1 MKKRRWTKTARLI
14 FYPVIIGTI
23 VYLVLTQEHGSH
35 TVVQKEYISRIEV
48 ENRFITA
55 REGDRIPFRLRI
67 KNRGNKAWRSVGE
80 YPCFLSYHLYLSENY
95 RTVRFDN
102 RRFPLP
108 HLVEPGETV
117 DMEIMLRAPI
127 KPDSY
132 ILMFD
137 MVREGQAWFR
147 DYGSRVA
154 VIRLNV
160 TKREWPEDKI
170 PFSLE
175 YGKHTAFF
183 SSRQEIADALKII
196 RLTLSQNQVAFE
208 GKTGRIQG
216 FSAGID
222 YPQIWLRDANT
233 IIPASRYYY
242 DLDYLASWLQ
252 EHLAFQKDSGSL
264 EDWVDSKGES
274 DKNTTE
280 TDQESSAVQAAFQI
294 FNILG
299 PDWLEIPV
307 GGQKILTR
315 LDRALSFVLSSRW
328 DEKSGLL
335 TGAHTADWGDVDMVD
350 RSQQAIYVDDRTHWT
365 ADIYDQSMFYKAC
378 LNLSEM
384 MREAGDPERGAFWED
399 KARSIGKNTDKW
411 LWQEDKGFYRV
422 HIHLDDLT
430 HEFDEGDMFAMGGN
444 TEAILS
450 GLAGREKSARIIE
463 EAIKRQEEFRIST
476 ISGVLLPPYPKNFF
490 KHPLCDDPFEYQN
503 GAQWDWFGTRLV
515 TAMFKQGSSRAAFQK
530 LSEIIGKNVANR
542 GFFEWDNK
550 EGVGQ
555 GSDFFAGTA
564 GCMGRALFEGY
575 FGIELDWD
583 SLIIAPKCGK
593 DSTQVHIFQPANDIF
608 VAYSHTYDKDE
619 DQLSLA
625 YNSNFPK
632 KGLVKIQNIW
642 KLDSDEN
649 RSLKTDLELWI
660 DGEKKDFFLETNG
673 DEEYIVFESDFLS
686 HTAVLTKKNSLDYS

>member
-1 MKKRRWTKTARLI
+1 MKKRRWTRTARLI
-14 FYPVIIGTI
+14 FYPLVIGTI

-35 TVVQKEYISRIEV
+35 TIVQKDYVSRIEV
-48 ENRFITA
+48 DNRLITA

-80 YPCFLSYHLYLSENY
+80 YPCFLSYHLYLRENY

-127 KPDSY
+127 EANSY

-154 VIRLNV
+154 VIRLDV
-160 TKREWPEDKI
+160 TKREWPEDNI
-170 PFSLE
+170 PFSLD
-175 YGKHTAFF
+175 YGKYTKLIT
-183 SSRQEIADALKII
+183 SRKEIADALRII
-196 RLTLSQNQVAFE
+196 RLTLSQNQVTFE
-208 GKTGRIQG
+208 GKTGGVQG

-222 YPQIWLRDANT
+222 YPQVWLRDATT

-242 DLDYLASWLQ
+242 DLPYLVSWLE
-252 EHLAFQKDSGSL
+252 EHLAFQKDTGSL
-264 EDWVDSKGES
+264 EDWIDSKGES

-280 TDQESSAVQAAFQI
+280 TDQESSAVQAAYQI
-294 FNILG
+294 FGILG
-299 PDWLEIPV
+299 PGWLERPV
-307 GGQKILTR
+307 GGQKIITR

-328 DEKSGLL
+328 DERTGLL

-378 LNLSEM
+378 LNLSAM
-384 MREAGDPERGAFWED
+384 MRASGDSERGAFWEE
-399 KARSIGKNTDKW
+399 KALSTGKNTDKW

-430 HEFDEGDMFAMGGN
+430 HEFEERDMFAMGGN

-450 GLAGREKSARIIE
+450 GLAGWEKSRRIIQ
-463 EAIKRQEEFRIST
+463 EALKRQEEFGIST
-476 ISGVLLPPYPKNFF
+476 ISGTLLPPYPKNFF
-490 KHPLCDDPFEYQN
+490 KHPLCDDPYEYQN

-515 TAMFKQGSSRAAFQK
+515 TAMFHQGASQTAVQK
-530 LSEIIGKNVANR
+530 LSEIIEKNVANR

-550 EGVGQ
+550 DGAGL

-564 GCMGRALFEGY
+564 GGMGRALFEGY
-575 FGIELDWD
+575 FGIELDWN
-583 SLIIAPKCGK
+583 SLSIAPRCGT
-593 DSTQVHIFQPANDIF
+593 DSAQVHIYQPANDIF
-608 VAYSHTYDKDE
+608 VAYAYAYDE
-619 DQLSLA
+619 PGDQLSLA
-625 YNSNFPK
+625 YNSNFPD
-632 KGLVKIQNIW
+632 KGLVKIQNVW
-642 KLDSDEN
+642 KQSGGTDRN
-649 RSLKTDLELWI
+649 RKSALELRI
-660 DGEKKDFFLETNG
+660 DGEKKDFFLETIG
-673 DEEYIVFESDFLS
+673 DEEYIVFESDFLN
-686 HTAVLTKKNSLDYS
+686 HTAVLIKK